1 MTDPERHADNRNA
14 IESLLRKIPG
24 FRGYLEKEYRR
35 ESDHL
40 ARTWLAD
47 RLHQA
52 KVGLDNYARSLVD
65 AAKLDDLPHF
75 ERLRSRIDGL
85 QSKVRGDVRGYSG
98 FFDYV
103 RVDEQI
109 LDDVYDHDMSLMGD
123 VDSLV
128 DSVDGLAGKDKS
140 PVALASDLLSQVEAI
155 EREYAK
161 RSEMLRGLSG

>member
-1 MTDPERHADNRNA
+1 MTDPERHVENRNKV
-14 IESLLRKIPG
+14 ESLLLKIPG

-47 RLHQA
+47 RFHQA
-52 KVGLDNYARSLVD
+52 KIGLDNFTRSLVE
-65 AAKLDDLPHF
+65 AANLDDLPHF
-75 ERLRSRIDGL
+75 ERLRGRIDGL

-103 RVDEQI
+103 RVDEQT

-123 VDSLV
+123 VESLV
-128 DSVDGLAGKDKS
+128 DSVDGLAGSDKS
-140 PVALASDLLSQVEAI
+140 PSALASDLLGQVEAI

-161 RSEMLRGLSG
+161 RSEMLRGLSD